1 MEYSKRALEIT
12 SSVTLEITSKAKEMK
27 DKGIDVISFGVGEP
41 DFNTPNNIINAAIKA
56 MEDGKTKYTNTNGII
71 NLREAICLKLLK
83 DNNLNYK
90 PSQIVVST
98 GAKQS
103 LANVLFAL
111 LNDGDEVII
120 SNPHW
125 VTYPELIKLAGG
137 VPVICEC
144 DESSDYKFTKNN
156 LDKVISNKT
165 KAIIVNSPNNPTG
178 SIYSIEEL
186 KVIAE
191 FAKKNNIFI
200 ISDEIY
206 EKLIYDDEHESIAK
220 VSEDAYARTIIINGL
235 SKAYAMTGWRVGYT
249 ASSEKL
255 ANLMNKIQSHTT
267 SNPNSISQYAAVE
280 ALNGNQD
287 SVYHMKAEFAKRRD
301 YMIDR
306 LSKIPRISYI
316 YPKGA
321 FYVMVN
327 LKEYIDGENIE
338 SSLALS
344 KILLEEAN
352 VAVVPGEAFGLP
364 DYIRL
369 SYATSIENIEEG
381 INRIEN
387 YLNSIK

>member
-103 LANVLFAL
+103 LANALFAL

-120 SNPHW
+120 ANPYW

-191 FAKKNNIFI
+191 FAKNNNIFI

-287 SVYHMKAEFAKRRD
+287 SVYHMKTEFAKRRD

-327 LKEYIDGENIE
+327 LKEYIDGEKIE
-338 SSLALS
+338 SSLDLS
-344 KILLEEAN
+344 KILLEKAN